1 MGARSPFQDGDGLPS
16 ELRPAKLVTGWALA
30 VSCSREAGSRS
41 INPPV
46 GTSAGGLIER
56 NCCFCFV
63 LRLVLCGPACSG
75 TVSAG
80 LSYPPTQRSSVSAS

>member
-56 NCCFCFV
+56 NV